1 MYLFVLVYFLMES
14 KENIITA
21 LNSMKNIMSR
31 INIGN
36 DAILLSI
43 KTHIEQYII
52 EHCDHNIVYD
62 YIDIA
67 PECGHTIKFCDL
79 CMKTFN

>member
-1 MYLFVLVYFLMES
+1 MDS
-14 KENIITA
+14 KEDIITA
-21 LNSMKNIMSR
+21 LNSMKTIMSR

-43 KTHIEQYII
+43 KTNIEQYII

-62 YIDIA
+62 YIDIT
-67 PECGHTIKFCDL
+67 PECGHTIKFCDI
-79 CMKTFN
+79 CMETFNNI